1 MNRERAK
8 ELWPVIK
15 AYADGEAVQY
25 KIEESERWD
34 TVPRHISIDME
45 FANENEYRI
54 KPEPREFIVYVHE
67 DRLVSTL
74 PFFGE
79 SEQIK
84 VREVLDESD

>member
-54 KPEPREFIVYVHE
+54 KPEPREWNAILIRNELHPAHSPYA
-67 DRLVSTL
+67 
-74 PFFGE
+74 GE
-79 SEQIK
+79 IIK